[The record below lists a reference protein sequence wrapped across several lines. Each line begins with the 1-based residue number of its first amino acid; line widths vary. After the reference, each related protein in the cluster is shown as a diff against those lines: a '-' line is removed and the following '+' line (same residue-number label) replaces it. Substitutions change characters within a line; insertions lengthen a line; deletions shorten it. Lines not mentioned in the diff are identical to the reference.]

1 VNLISDILIRE
12 GRKMYTFVCEKC
24 KREVTTKYTQLYDY
38 CMECKIEIGR
48 GGDERVYVQV

>member
-1 VNLISDILIRE
+1 MNLISDILIRE